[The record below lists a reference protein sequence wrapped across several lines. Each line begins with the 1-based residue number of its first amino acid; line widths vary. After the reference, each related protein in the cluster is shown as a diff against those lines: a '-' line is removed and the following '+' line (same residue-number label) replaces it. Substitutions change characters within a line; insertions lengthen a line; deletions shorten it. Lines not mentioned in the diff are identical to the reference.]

1 MVFRCNLASS
11 LPCLHRLFINIL
23 SCLLIGLVELVL
35 GNVYEEPVETAHTGI
50 ALFLAGSLARSH
62 IMIAIQTMV
71 PTITA
76 VATSTTEAI
85 I

>member
-1 MVFRCNLASS
+1 MVFRCNLASP

-50 ALFLAGSLARSH
+50 ALFFTSSLARSH
-62 IMIAIQTMV
+62 IIIAIQTMV

-76 VATSTTEAI
+76 VATPTTEAVI
-85 I
+85 